1 MSNLCIYVILALVL
15 YLIFYKNKEFM
26 DDTSRS
32 LRDKLLKKD
41 TDKKLK
47 KDADDKLKKKEM
59 IKIKFQKKLKANH
72 QKNLDL
78 IKEVTNITKELDDGM
93 REIDS
98 W

>member
-26 DDTSRS
+26 VDTSRS
-32 LRDKLLKKD
+32 LRETLLKKNKD
-41 TDKKLK
+41 DKLK
-47 KDADDKLKKKEM
+47 KDADEKLKKKEI

-78 IKEVTNITKELDDGM
+78 IKEVTSITRELDNGM

>member
-26 DDTSRS
+26 VDTSRS
-32 LRDKLLKKD
+32 LRDKLLRKD
-41 TDKKLK
+41 ADA
-47 KDADDKLKKKEM
+47 DADDKLKKKDI